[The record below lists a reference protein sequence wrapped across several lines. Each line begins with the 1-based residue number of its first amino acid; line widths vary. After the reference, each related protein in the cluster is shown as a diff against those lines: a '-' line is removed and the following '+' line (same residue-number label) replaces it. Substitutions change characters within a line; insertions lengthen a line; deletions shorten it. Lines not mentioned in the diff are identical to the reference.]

1 MMKTTEEYIEKK
13 IMEEEYDSFIEDED
27 VANDNTSTDRF
38 VVDDSVKC
46 DWCFRKIK
54 QLEDEKQKM
63 EEYIK
68 NQIEKYNQFKDKETE
83 RLNREI
89 THFEILIEQFVLQE
103 TEKNDKFRVRTLNG
117 MASMGKEITKL
128 QYDVNQVIEICKERN
143 LTNCIKIETKE
154 KLDKKT
160 FEKSLTITDDDII
173 VDENGEIIDNIT
185 VDRARKCNIKLNK

>member
-1 MMKTTEEYIEKK
+1 MKKK

-27 VANDNTSTDRF
+27 VTNDNTSTDRF